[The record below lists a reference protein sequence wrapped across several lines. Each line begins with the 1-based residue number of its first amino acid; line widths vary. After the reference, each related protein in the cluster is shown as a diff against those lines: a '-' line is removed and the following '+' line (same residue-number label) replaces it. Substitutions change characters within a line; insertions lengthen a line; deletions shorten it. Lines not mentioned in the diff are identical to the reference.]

1 MLSVMGR
8 LLQQAL
14 TLVSLAAGVIVFS
27 PLLFLMLVVCIVP
40 AFIGESH
47 FAFLGYSLAY
57 SLTPLRRELDYLRV
71 LGTSKVTAKEMKVF
85 GLGQYFRDRFDAIHS
100 EVIDRNRRLLKR
112 RLGAGSLLSLLG
124 SLGYYGSYGL
134 SGDPHARRPFDR
146 RRSDLSGGSAGRHE
160 FANPVDLF
168 DLHQHRGPGAVP
180 HGPSAVL
187 REYSIEDLHK
197 EIGVIFQDFVRYDMT
212 AREKVTR

>member
-1 MLSVMGR
+1 VQATDRIRMLSVMGR

-71 LGTSKVTAKEMKVF
+71 LGTSKETAKEMKVF
-85 GLGQYFRDRFDAIHS
+85 GLGQYFRDRFDAIHP

-124 SLGYYGSYGL
+124 SLGYYGSYAYLVIPTLEGRL
-134 SGDPHARRPFDR
+134 TVGDLTFLAGA
-146 RRSDLSGGSAGRHE
+146 LGGTSSQIQSIFSTFTSIADQALFLTDQVQF
-160 FANPVDLF
+160 FANTAS
-168 DLHQHRGPGAVP
+168 RTCTRK
-180 HGPSAVL
+180 SAL
-187 REYSIEDLHK
+187 SFRTSF
-197 EIGVIFQDFVRYDMT
+197 GMT
-212 AREKVTR
+212 